1 MVSMAVTGI
10 MAVTLGTLATSV
22 RQTQQFTGGQSDAL
36 QHARVVLDRI
46 ERLVNEAR
54 TTETYPGVVA
64 VDETV
69 GSYRFPDTL
78 VVWRPTGAPQ
88 NPSGPPLVKELVIIC
103 PNPSNSGELVE
114 ITALNDTRTV
124 ALNDAGLNTTAGRTL
139 ISGIKTA
146 ASSTKTSLT
155 PLLRSAAASSSAN
168 GTRGCV
174 RFECE
179 LHPTASEL
187 NTFRSSGGNWNNL
200 TWAQS
205 LRSSTFGMRQVWL
218 RTELQL
224 LSEPRN
230 SDGSVPDTAS
240 TLPFYGS
247 SAVYYSITK

>member
-1 MVSMAVTGI
+1 MAVTGI

-22 RQTQQFTGGQSDAL
+22 RQTGDFTGGQSDAL

-46 ERLVNEAR
+46 ERLVNQAR
-54 TTETYPGVVA
+54 TTETYPGVVV
-64 VDETV
+64 VDESV

-103 PNPSNSGELVE
+103 PNPTNTGELVE
-114 ITALNDTRTV
+114 ITALNDTRTI
-124 ALNDAGLNTTAGRTL
+124 ALNDAGLNTTAGRQL
-139 ISGIKTA
+139 INGIKTA
-146 ASSTKTSLT
+146 TSSTKVSLT
-155 PLLRSAAASSSAN
+155 PLLRTASAASGASN
-168 GTRGCV
+168 IRGCV

-187 NTFRSSGGNWNNL
+187 STFRTSGGTWGNL
-200 TWAQS
+200 NWAQS
-205 LRSSTFGMRQVWL
+205 LYSGTYGVRQVWL

-224 LSEPRN
+224 LSEARN
-230 SDGSVPDTAS
+230 ADGSVPVTAS

-247 SAVYYSITK
+247 SALYYSIPK